1 MNFQWVICIQRKKKI
16 PAPPWKSERFRMKIA
31 WATDGIIT
39 KFRLLVINGESGVER
54 TIAPYITYFDNFLVY
69 RRNICRLKH
78 FDI

>member
-1 MNFQWVICIQRKKKI
+1 
-16 PAPPWKSERFRMKIA
+16 MKIA